1 MNVSIITIN
10 LNNVSGLERTLD
22 SVARISSE
30 GFEHIVID
38 GQSTDGSVE
47 LLKNYSQHSVNW
59 ISESD
64 SGIYEAM
71 NKGIRMASGGYLLF
85 LNSGDTL
92 LSRNIIENFEDYFRT
107 KADIFYG
114 DLIYRSDT
122 FEKPFEYPVKLSFQF
137 VYEYSLP
144 HPGSFIKRDLFD
156 QLGYY
161 NEKNKYVSDW
171 EFFMNAL
178 FLRGVT
184 YKHLNEIISVF
195 HLDGFSNDPKIKKK
209 MAEERAEVMNRLFPN
224 LVEDLTKLIADSTL
238 LETNRFKILKELEA
252 SGVAKKLNSVW
263 LRLLLRLFKGKSIRQ
278 LNK

>member
-22 SVARISSE
+22 SVARITS
-30 GFEHIVID
+30 GRFEHIIID

-47 LLKNYSQHSVNW
+47 LLKNYSNHTIRWQ
-59 ISESD
+59 SEPD

-71 NKGIRMASGGYLLF
+71 NKGIRMASGRYLLF
-85 LNSGDTL
+85 LNSGDAL
-92 LSRNIIENFEDYFRT
+92 LATNIIENFEDFFKT
-107 KADIFYG
+107 EADIFYG
-114 DLIYRSDT
+114 DLIYKSDDA
-122 FEKPFEYPVKLSFQF
+122 EKPFSYPEKLSFPF

-144 HPGSFIKRDLFD
+144 HPGSFIKRGLFD

-184 YKHLNEIISVF
+184 YEHLNENISVF
-195 HLDGFSNDPKIKKK
+195 YLDGFSNDPKIKKK

-224 LVEDLTKLIADSTL
+224 LVEDLIKLIADSTL
-238 LETNRFKILKELEA
+238 LESNRFRILKELEA
-252 SGVAKKLNSVW
+252 SGVAKKLNSGW
-263 LRLLLRLFKGKSIRQ
+263 LRLLLRLFRGKSIRQ